1 MKKLSSVLLFAV
13 VLIGY
18 DQSYSE
24 LNRNSSVFN
33 SNSILLVIDM
43 QNGLLDSIGV
53 MHIDK
58 TMANQIIKNVNQN
71 INRARDLNIP
81 VVYIKN
87 EYSNALMN
95 FITGNINKAGS
106 KKAEIDNRIII
117 VGNSIYSKKVP
128 NAFSNKLFCD
138 YMEKNK
144 IETIYI
150 EGIFAEHCVVE
161 TGKAGLKRKLN
172 IIMLE
177 DAIGSSSSKTKAKM
191 IKKYRDYNMLLQKQL

>member
-1 MKKLSSVLLFAV
+1 MNKPTAVLLFAML
-13 VLIGY
+13 LIGY
-18 DQSYSE
+18 NQSYSE
-24 LNRNSSVFN
+24 LNRNPNVYT

-43 QNGLLDSIGV
+43 QTGLLDSVGV

-58 TMANQIIKNVNQN
+58 KMANQIIENVNQN
-71 INRARDLNIP
+71 INKAKDLNIP

-95 FITGNINKAGS
+95 FFTGNINKAGS
-106 KKAEIDNRIII
+106 KQADIDSRINI

-128 NAFSNKLFCD
+128 NAFSNKLLCD
-138 YMEKNK
+138 YVDRNK

-150 EGIFAEHCVVE
+150 EGIFAEHCVFE

-172 IIMLE
+172 VIMLE
-177 DAIGSSSSKTKAKM
+177 DAIGSSSGKTKAKM
-191 IKKYRDYNMLLQKQL
+191 IKKYKDYNMLLQKQF

>member
-1 MKKLSSVLLFAV
+1 MKKLNAVLLFAT
-13 VLIGY
+13 LFIGY

-24 LNRNSSVFN
+24 LNKNQNVRD

-43 QNGLLDSIGV
+43 QTGLLDSIGV

-58 TMANQIIKNVNQN
+58 TMADQIIKNVNQN
-71 INRARDLNIP
+71 INKARDLNIP

-95 FITGNINKAGS
+95 LFTGNINKAGS
-106 KKAEIDNRIII
+106 KKAEIDSRITI

-138 YMEKNK
+138 YMDKNR

-150 EGIFAEHCVVE
+150 EGIFAEHCVFE

-172 IIMLE
+172 VIMLE
-177 DAIGSSSSKTKAKM
+177 DAIGSSSSNKKAKM
-191 IKKYRDYNMLLQKQL
+191 IKKYKDYNMLLQKQL